1 MSVTVAKTA
10 LVARDCKSNACKS
23 AASGWNTNTK
33 VTKGTPLQNVLY
45 FSRSCTIH
53 ALSQDAVTH
62 LRQSCSGVQL
72 LLLGAGLDRS
82 FETGEMYTEENGV
95 RRIFAVDL
103 PSVLQQREAL
113 EREQPSS
120 CPAVNIAFDLNSRP
134 SLGLVQ
140 LLQAAGFCSNT
151 PTVVVLEMVMGYL
164 DEIVVQTSLLPL
176 LASLPVCIVSYDVL
190 LDLRSSYG
198 AELAA
203 EFARHGAPLRC
214 LRASPSA
221 HAQLFVD
228 SGFKAPGSVVTVPMT
243 IALGSL
249 FGPGPGPGP
258 GSKRLQSL
266 KSLGSPAPLLMDEYG
281 SLGVL
286 HQRYSVTV
294 ASSAA
299 LGAVRLPIS
308 LPAPF
313 SLTSM
318 QSPPLLFCNCAS
330 HRGGEND
337 NEIVT
342 DVIRPVSID
351 NSAAG
356 ELSALAALYT
366 SCFEPWAQ
374 RYAPVRRFT
383 KAALKAF
390 AISSANIE
398 TDSSG
403 FAAKAKSKSSSKWGK
418 PDAELLVAVHS
429 ACGRPAGCVAVSLKP
444 NSAYSVPVDSN
455 NKTLPPSSS
464 SQYHSTPNLGVSEA
478 ELQLLCVSESRRGE
492 GLGKRLVQAA
502 LCRAS
507 EWGPQTRIHL
517 SVLRD
522 QAAALRVYDRC
533 GFVQCGEIDCGGGC
547 ILLHLS
553 K

>member
-1 MSVTVAKTA
+1 
-10 LVARDCKSNACKS
+10 
-23 AASGWNTNTK
+23 
-33 VTKGTPLQNVLY
+33 
-45 FSRSCTIH
+45 
-53 ALSQDAVTH
+53 
-62 LRQSCSGVQL
+62 VQL
-72 LLLGAGLDRS
+72 LLLGAGVDRS
-82 FETGEMYTEENGV
+82 FETGKYTEANGV
-95 RRIFAVDL
+95 RQTFAVDL

-113 EREQPSS
+113 ERDQPSP
-120 CPAVNIAFDLNSRP
+120 CPAANIAFDLNSRP
-134 SLGLVQ
+134 SSGLVQ

-164 DEIVVQTSLLPL
+164 DEYVVQTSLLPL

-221 HAQLFVD
+221 HAQFFVD
-228 SGFKAPGSVVTVPMT
+228 SGFEAPGSVVTVPMAMA
-243 IALGSL
+243 ISAL
-249 FGPGPGPGP
+249 FGP
-258 GSKRLQSL
+258 GSKRLQCL
-266 KSLGSPAPLLMDEYG
+266 KPLGSPAPLLMDEYG

-286 HQRYSVTV
+286 HQCYSVTV

-313 SLTSM
+313 SPTRLQT
-318 QSPPLLFCNCAS
+318 PPLLFCNCAT
-330 HRGGEND
+330 HRGCENA
-337 NEIVT
+337 NEIVA

-351 NSAAG
+351 SAG

-366 SCFEPWAQ
+366 NCFAPWAQ

-390 AISSANIE
+390 AFSSANVE
-398 TDSSG
+398 TDPSD
-403 FAAKAKSKSSSKWGK
+403 FAAKSKSSSKWGK
-418 PDAELLVAVHS
+418 PEAELLVSMHS
-429 ACGRPAGCVAVSLKP
+429 ACGRPAGCVAVSLKL
-444 NSAYSVPVDSN
+444 NSAYSIPVDSN
-455 NKTLPPSSS
+455 TKTLPPSSS
-464 SQYHSTPNLGVSEA
+464 SQHNSSPNLGVSEA

-502 LCRAS
+502 LRRAS

-547 ILLHLS
+547 TLLHLS
-553 K
+553 KLQ